1 MSLSIA
7 LAGKP
12 NTGKSTFFKAATLIN
27 VEIAN
32 YPFTTI
38 NANRGTSHVRVPCPC
53 TQLEAR
59 CGHCVGGVR
68 FVPIELVDVA
78 GLVPEAHKGRGLG
91 NAFLDNLRQS
101 EAIINVIDASGGTD
115 IEGNVLGALS
125 HDPLEDVTLLE
136 KEISLWVAGIIE
148 KNWQRLAKKAH
159 LEHNISHVIATQLAG
174 LNIEEYQIKNAVMKL
189 GLSDKSPEN
198 WERADI
204 INLSQQVRMSA
215 KPIVIAANKKDVA
228 SSSNLARIGE
238 VCKDAVATSGEA
250 ELALRLAQQKEL
262 IAYVPGDTHFAIVAS
277 LNQQQ
282 TTALERLQKFIEA
295 EGTGV
300 QKCLNTTVFD
310 VLKYIVVYPVEDEHR
325 WSDKQGRVLP
335 DAFLIKEG
343 QTAKDLAFKVHSDIG
358 SGFIYAV
365 DARTKKRLGEHHEL
379 QNGDIIKI
387 VATSRAK

>member
-12 NTGKSTFFKAATLIN
+12 NTGKSTFFKAATLVN

-38 NANRGTSHVRVPCPC
+38 NANRGTSRVRVPCPC

-59 CGHCVGGVR
+59 CGHCVDGVR
-68 FVPIELVDVA
+68 FIPIELVDVA

-115 IEGNVLGALS
+115 IEGNVLGTPS
-125 HDPLEDVTLLE
+125 HDPLEDITLLE
-136 KEISLWVAGIIE
+136 SEISLWIAGIIK
-148 KNWQRLAKKAH
+148 KNWHRLAKKAQ
-159 LEHNISHVIATQLAG
+159 LEHNIAHVIATQLAG
-174 LNIEEYQIKNAVMKL
+174 LNIEEHQIKNAVLKL
-189 GLSDKSPEN
+189 GLFDKSPES
-198 WERADI
+198 WEHADI
-204 INLSQQVRMSA
+204 VNLSQQVRRIA
-215 KPIVIAANKKDVA
+215 KPMVVAANKKDVA
-228 SSSNLARIGE
+228 SSHNIARIVD

-250 ELALRLAQQKEL
+250 ELALRLAQQKGL
-262 IAYVPGDTHFAIVAS
+262 VDYVPGDTHFTIVAS
-277 LNQQQ
+277 LNEQQ
-282 TTALERLQKFIEA
+282 TTALERLQKFIEG

-310 VLKYIVVYPVEDEHR
+310 LLRYIVVYPVEDEHR
-325 WSDKQGRVLP
+325 WSDKQGRILP

-358 SGFIYAV
+358 RGFIYAV

-379 QNGDIIKI
+379 ENGDIIKI
-387 VATSRAK
+387 VATSHPK